1 MARRRRD
8 IDSGLMYQTS
18 FYSQRAGDYMATG
31 VVSLTV
37 QASCLEA
44 VDAMRAQGASSI
56 VVIDSIGRP
65 VGIVT
70 EQDVL
75 RKVTFHLGEDTPI
88 THVMSSPLRSIGE
101 DDLLFQGIARMRR
114 HALRHIPVLNG
125 RGRAIGVLHLHD
137 ALAAATGRLMGHVE
151 AMSQVRSIE
160 GLSRLKEAQI
170 KVALESVEDGEDL
183 SRVQR
188 LLCAINNDI
197 YHQVVELCME
207 DMAADDWGEPPINF
221 EVVVMG
227 SGGRGESFLGPD
239 QDNGLILDD
248 YPDSDHDRIDRW
260 FYEFACRMTASLDA
274 IGFPFCKGHVMA
286 TNPLWRKSVSQ
297 WRDQIAFWVQ
307 QRKPK
312 TMLLCDIF
320 FDFSCVYGSGIM
332 TGRLRDS
339 VTEAVQHPGFLGA
352 LCLADQSHD
361 VGLDWLGRL
370 ESESEPGPNKG
381 KLNLKMLGILPIVG
395 SSRLMSLREGIRE
408 SGTVARLNALFEK
421 DVISRDEHAE
431 LVSAVGLLTDLL
443 LGQQLRD
450 VVGDK
455 PVTKHVD
462 PRGLSRLDREHLK
475 EAFKNIRSF
484 RAKVRSELTGTLI
497 G

>member
-1 MARRRRD
+1 MLIQSKGRGDVKMARRRRD

-114 HALRHIPVLNG
+114 HALRHMPVLNG
-125 RGRAIGVLHLHD
+125 RGH
-137 ALAAATGRLMGHVE
+137 
-151 AMSQVRSIE
+151 
-160 GLSRLKEAQI
+160 
-170 KVALESVEDGEDL
+170 
-183 SRVQR
+183 
-188 LLCAINNDI
+188 
-197 YHQVVELCME
+197 
-207 DMAADDWGEPPINF
+207 MAADDWGEPPINF

-431 LVSAVGLLTDLL
+431 LVSAVRLLTDLL